1 MKPFHREEGVLI
13 PLDRSDVDT
22 DQIIPKQFLK
32 RIERTGYGEF
42 LFNDWRRDGSGA
54 PRSDFVFN
62 QQAYAPGTVLVAG
75 RNFGCGSS
83 REHAVWA
90 LSDYGIRA
98 VIAES
103 FGDIFRTNAL
113 GSGLLPVTL
122 PEHDVRSLLD
132 LAAEQPGIT
141 VAVDLES
148 QTVSCGDLRCA
159 FSIDGFERRRL
170 LEGLDDIGLTL
181 EHEAE
186 ITAFEVATAGVDA
199 RSAANRRIQFLMP
212 NIVVLPGD
220 GVGPEVVNAALSVLA
235 AVCTAADAQVS
246 IDVRQIGGRAIDEF
260 GTPLPDETLEACRAA
275 DAVLLGAV
283 GGPAWDH
290 LRGDQRCEAGL
301 LRLRQGMEV
310 FANVRPVRVHPHLAD
325 RTSLRPEV
333 AKGTDLVI
341 VRELTGGAYFG
352 QPRGRTG
359 SGAEETARDSIVY
372 SAAEI
377 ERVARVAFGLAA
389 SRRRELISVDK
400 ANVLIT
406 SQLWRDVVASIAPE
420 YPDVYVD
427 TRARRFLRDAAGPRA
442 GKRRRR
448 RRPRTSSVTS

>member
-1 MKPFHREEGVLI
+1 MKPFRREDGVLI

-32 RIERTGYGEF
+32 RIERTGYGDF
-42 LFNDWRRDGSGA
+42 LFYDWRRDAAGTA
-54 PRSDFVFN
+54 QPDFVFN
-62 QQAYAPGTVLVAG
+62 QEAYAPGTVMVTG

-98 VIAES
+98 IIAES
-103 FGDIFRTNAL
+103 FADIFRANAL
-113 GSGLLPVTL
+113 GSGVLPVIL
-122 PEHDVRSLLD
+122 SEHEVRELLD

-141 VAVDLES
+141 VAVDLEVTDGDVRRPPLRVHHRPVRAS
-148 QTVSCGDLRCA
+148 PPARGSRRHRPHACPRGGDHGIRAAPSCM
-159 FSIDGFERRRL
+159 
-170 LEGLDDIGLTL
+170 
-181 EHEAE
+181 
-186 ITAFEVATAGVDA
+186 DA
-199 RSAANRRIQFLMP
+199 RPAARQGRFVKA

-235 AVCTAADAQVS
+235 TVCDAVDARIS
-246 IDVRQIGGRAIDEF
+246 IDVLPIGGRAIDEF
-260 GTPLPDETLEACRAA
+260 GTPLPDETLDACKAA

-290 LRGDQRCEAGL
+290 LRGEQRCEAGL
-301 LRLRQGMEV
+301 LRLRRELDV
-310 FANVRPVRVHPHLAD
+310 FANVRPVKVHPHLVD
-325 RTSLRPEV
+325 RTTLRPEV
-333 AKGTDLVI
+333 VRGTDMVI

-359 SGAEETARDSIVY
+359 SGPDEIARDSIVY

-377 ERVARVAFGLAA
+377 ERVARVAFKLAQ
-389 SRRRELISVDK
+389 SRRGELISIDK

-406 SQLWRDVVASIAPE
+406 SQLWREVVTALGPE
-420 YPDVYVD
+420 YPDVQ
-427 TRARRFLRDAAGPRA
+427 LNSRA
-442 GKRRRR
+442 GRLLRNA
-448 RRPRTSSVTS
+448 PGS